1 MEGTPFGRY
10 RLIDLLGRGGMGEVW
25 RAHDST
31 TNRIVA
37 IKVLP
42 AQCSDDPTFRQ
53 RFRREAHSAARLN
66 SPHVIPIYD
75 HGEIEGR
82 LFVSMRLVEGRDL
95 QAVLSDRPLAPQ
107 RAVRIIDHVARA
119 LHAAHSAGLVHRDV
133 KPSNVLL
140 DENDFAYLIDF
151 GIARAT
157 DDTRITATGNAI
169 GTFQYMAPERWS
181 DGPDDARADIYA
193 LACVLYECLTGQP
206 PFAGSSMASLVAAH
220 LNSPPPR
227 PSKTAPDVPAAFDA
241 VIAIGMAKDP
251 EARYLS
257 VNALAEAARAAVAL
271 SAPSSRLQREDEPDH
286 SSPTLPAASAA
297 AFAPTRLRPLPAP
310 STTTSKERGFRKNRL
325 LIVGAA
331 TILAVVIVVGGY
343 TITQRG
349 GGTTVTAGTPPSNA
363 STSPS
368 SGKTFDRAKRGDCLN
383 WLAGRPDLAEIVN
396 CTDDHRFEVAEAIDM
411 STFPGSEYGPDAA
424 PPAPDRI
431 QQISEEQCQAAARQ
445 HLGQKFDPNSRYAVS
460 LLWSGE
466 KAWRQSGE
474 RRMLC
479 GLQLPG
485 PYNEQLAYKGKV
497 ADVDQS
503 KVWSPGTC
511 LGIDPVTNQP
521 TDIPVDCSAPHA
533 MEVTGSINLG
543 ERFPGALPPDAEQD
557 GFVKDAC
564 TNMTDAYLAP
574 LQLRA
579 TTLTLI
585 YSTISLPS
593 WSAGSRRVSC
603 SVGATLGDGKWSTLL
618 NSAKGPLLINGQPPV
633 PP

>member
-1 MEGTPFGRY
+1 VEGTPFGRY

-119 LHAAHSAGLVHRDV
+119 LHAAHRAGLVHRDV

-169 GTFQYMAPERWS
+169 GTFQYMAPERWG
-181 DGPDDARADIYA
+181 DGPDDARGDIYA

-220 LNSPPPR
+220 LIAPPPQ

-257 VNALAEAARAAVAL
+257 VNALAQAARAAVA
-271 SAPSSRLQREDEPDH
+271 PDH
-286 SSPTLPAASAA
+286 SSPTLPAADAA
-297 AFAPTRLRPLPAP
+297 ASAPTRLRPLLAP
-310 STTTSKERGFRKNRL
+310 SPTTSREHAVRKNRA

-331 TILAVVIVVGGY
+331 TILAVVIVVVGY

-383 WLAGRPDLAEIVN
+383 WPDRTPDSAEIVD

-424 PPAPDRI
+424 PPSTARI
-431 QQISEEQCQAAARQ
+431 QQISQEQCSAAVKQ
-445 HLGQKFDPNSRYAVS
+445 YLGTQFDPNSRYTVS
-460 LLWSGE
+460 MLWSGE
-466 KAWRQSGE
+466 EAWRHSGE

-485 PYNEQLAYKGKV
+485 PYNQQLAYKGKV

-511 LGIDPVTNQP
+511 LGIDPATNQP

-543 ERFPGALPPDAEQD
+543 ERFPGALPPEPEQD
-557 GFVKDAC
+557 GFIKDAC
-564 TNMTDAYLAP
+564 TRMTDAYLAP
-574 LQLRA
+574 VQLRS

-593 WSAGSRRVSC
+593 WSAGSRQVAC
-603 SVGATLGDGKWSTLL
+603 SVGATLGNGGWSTLL